1 MIGTNGIINVKEI
14 YGTKVVVDIVPKT
27 SFYSDWVIRVLE
39 YLTNH
44 NTGNDDNGANAEMH
58 GKYLKNLSQSNSGKK
73 SWHVTI
79 DDKEIRQHLPLN
91 VNGYHC
97 TDGVGSHSGN
107 MNSIGIEGCMNKDG
121 NWNKTRLNMIK
132 FNVWCMNNL
141 PNLVG
146 DNWKKTIV
154 PHKHWYNKNCPS
166 VILAESGGFDKFVAD
181 CIKSNNI
188 YNPPTVSINEEYVKI
203 LKKVS
208 PEYFEKVWIPFVV
221 KNHIDGKL
229 NVKGLIENTFNF
241 NLKELEKVK
250 KDCSELQNINK
261 IMVDKI
267 EEAKELLVKVNNIL

>member
-1 MIGTNGIINVKEI
+1 MIGSDGIINVKEI
-14 YGTKVVVDIVPKT
+14 YGTPVIVDIVPKS

-44 NTGNDDNGANAEMH
+44 NTGNDDYDANAEMH
-58 GKYLKNLSQSNSGKK
+58 GKYLKSLYKSNSSKK

-107 MNSIGIEGCMNKDG
+107 MNSIGIEGCMNKNG
-121 NWNKTRLNMIK
+121 NWAKTRINMIK

-141 PNLVG
+141 PNLLG

-166 VILAESGGFDKFVAD
+166 IILAEPGGFDKFVQD
-181 CIKSNNI
+181 CISYNSNLN
-188 YNPPTVSINEEYVKI
+188 SINNSNEEYKKI
-203 LKKVS
+203 LKLVS
-208 PEYFEKVWIPFVV
+208 PVYYNTWIPFVEKYHV
-221 KNHIDGKL
+221 EGML
-229 NVKGLIENTFNF
+229 NVKGLVKAIFEY

-250 KDCSELQNINK
+250 NDYSELKTK
-261 IMVDKI
+261 IKKLWDEYNEKFKSI
-267 EEAKELLVKVNNIL
+267 T